1 MAEIDQYDRS
11 ILRILQSDGK
21 IGNQELAEKVNLSNS
36 PCWRRVKKLEES
48 GVIDGYVAMLNPK
61 ALGLSAMA
69 YVHIALLDH
78 RQQTIEILDDFV
90 AGQEQIIEYSSVTDM
105 EALRN
110 L

>member
-1 MAEIDQYDRS
+1 
-11 ILRILQSDGK
+11 
-21 IGNQELAEKVNLSNS
+21 
-36 PCWRRVKKLEES
+36 
-48 GVIDGYVAMLNPK
+48 MLNPK

>member
-1 MAEIDQYDRS
+1 
-11 ILRILQSDGK
+11 
-21 IGNQELAEKVNLSNS
+21 
-36 PCWRRVKKLEES
+36 
-48 GVIDGYVAMLNPK
+48 MLNPK

-69 YVHIALLDH
+69 YVHIALHDQ